1 MGTPYVAGGP
11 VPARSSLAPKDP
23 EERRRRIL
31 AAAVDVLT
39 EKGFAGTRIADVAAA
54 AGTSPA
60 LVVYHFGTLDGALAE
75 ALGSVEDA
83 FYAELAAGADPDA
96 GAVERLRAL
105 GALACE
111 TGPAIG
117 SWALWMEVWVR
128 ALHDGQARA
137 LSRALDARWKQ
148 TLRSVVDDGLWEGV
162 FACPDPGAT
171 VNRLASLMDG
181 LAVQVAL
188 RDPEISAARMTELWL
203 TAAALELGVPA
214 TDLLP
219 PASTGRRRKR

>member
-1 MGTPYVAGGP
+1 MA
-11 VPARSSLAPKDP
+11 ARSSLAPKDP

-83 FYAELAAGADPDA
+83 FYADLETATGPDA
-96 GAVERLRAL
+96 DAITQLKVL
-105 GALACE
+105 GQLACE
-111 TGPAIG
+111 TGPAVG

-137 LSRALDARWKQ
+137 LARALDARWKQ
-148 TLRSVVDDGLWEGV
+148 TVRAVVDEGVWEGV
-162 FACPDPGAT
+162 FSCADPDAT
-171 VNRLASLMDG
+171 VARLASLMDG
-181 LAVQVAL
+181 LAVQVSL
-188 RDPEISAARMTELWL
+188 RDPDISAARMTELWL
-203 TAAALELGVPA
+203 TGAALELALDPA
-214 TDLLP
+214 ELLP
-219 PASTGRRRKR
+219 ARRPKGRRRA

>member
-1 MGTPYVAGGP
+1 M
-11 VPARSSLAPKDP
+11 PARSSLAPKDP

-39 EKGFAGTRIADVAAA
+39 EKGFAGARIADVASA

-83 FYAELAAGADPDA
+83 FYAELSSATDPDA
-96 GAVERLRAL
+96 GAVEQLRTL
-105 GALACE
+105 GTLACE
-111 TGPAIG
+111 TGPAVG

-137 LSRALDARWKQ
+137 LARALDARWKQ
-148 TLRSVVDDGLWEGV
+148 TVRAVVDEGVWEGV
-162 FACPDPGAT
+162 FSCADPDAT
-171 VNRLASLMDG
+171 VARLASLMDG
-181 LAVQVAL
+181 LAVQVSL
-188 RDPEISAARMTELWL
+188 RDPDISAARMTELWL
-203 TAAALELGVPA
+203 TGAALELALDPA
-214 TDLLP
+214 ELLP
-219 PASTGRRRKR
+219 ARRPKGRRRA

>member
-1 MGTPYVAGGP
+1 M
-11 VPARSSLAPKDP
+11 PARSSLAPKDP

-39 EKGFAGTRIADVAAA
+39 EKGFAGARIADVASA

-83 FYAELAAGADPDA
+83 FYAELSSANDPEA
-96 GAVERLRAL
+96 GAVEQLCTL
-105 GALACE
+105 GTLACE
-111 TGPAIG
+111 TGPAVG

-137 LSRALDARWKQ
+137 LARALDARWKQ
-148 TLRSVVDDGLWEGV
+148 TVRAVVDEGVWEGV
-162 FACPDPGAT
+162 FTCADPDAT
-171 VNRLASLMDG
+171 VARLASLMDG
-181 LAVQVAL
+181 LAVQVSL
-188 RDPEISAARMTELWL
+188 RDPDISAARMTELWL
-203 TAAALELGVPA
+203 TGAALELALDPAELVPA
-214 TDLLP
+214 RRP
-219 PASTGRRRKR
+219 KGRRRA

>member
-1 MGTPYVAGGP
+1 M
-11 VPARSSLAPKDP
+11 PARSSLAPKDP

-39 EKGFAGTRIADVAAA
+39 EKGFAGARIADVASA

-83 FYAELAAGADPDA
+83 FYAELSSANNPEA
-96 GAVERLRAL
+96 GAVEQLRTL
-105 GALACE
+105 GTLACE
-111 TGPAIG
+111 TGPAVG

-137 LSRALDARWKQ
+137 LARALDARWKQ
-148 TLRSVVDDGLWEGV
+148 TVRAVVDEGVWEGV
-162 FACPDPGAT
+162 FTCADPDAT
-171 VNRLASLMDG
+171 VARLASLMDG
-181 LAVQVAL
+181 LAVQVSL
-188 RDPEISAARMTELWL
+188 RDPDISAARMTELWL
-203 TAAALELGVPA
+203 TGAALELALDPA
-214 TDLLP
+214 ELLP
-219 PASTGRRRKR
+219 ARRPKGRRRA

>member
-1 MGTPYVAGGP
+1 M
-11 VPARSSLAPKDP
+11 PARSSLAPKDP

-39 EKGFAGTRIADVAAA
+39 EKGFAGARIADVASA

-83 FYAELAAGADPDA
+83 FYAELSSANDPEA
-96 GAVERLRAL
+96 GAVEQLRTL
-105 GALACE
+105 GTLACE
-111 TGPAIG
+111 TGPAVG

-137 LSRALDARWKQ
+137 LARALDARWKQ
-148 TLRSVVDDGLWEGV
+148 TVRAVVDEGVWEGV
-162 FACPDPGAT
+162 FSCADPDAT
-171 VNRLASLMDG
+171 VARLASLMDG
-181 LAVQVAL
+181 LAVQVSL
-188 RDPEISAARMTELWL
+188 RDPDISAARMTELWL
-203 TAAALELGVPA
+203 TGAALELALDPA
-214 TDLLP
+214 ELLP
-219 PASTGRRRKR
+219 ARRPKGRRRA

>member
-1 MGTPYVAGGP
+1 M
-11 VPARSSLAPKDP
+11 PARSSLAPKDP

-39 EKGFAGTRIADVAAA
+39 EKGFAGARIADVASA

-83 FYAELAAGADPDA
+83 FYAELSSANDPEA
-96 GAVERLRAL
+96 GAVEQLCTL
-105 GALACE
+105 GTLACE
-111 TGPAIG
+111 TGPAVG

-137 LSRALDARWKQ
+137 LARALDARWKQ
-148 TLRSVVDDGLWEGV
+148 TVRAVVDEGVWEGV
-162 FACPDPGAT
+162 FTCADPDAT
-171 VNRLASLMDG
+171 VARLASLMDG
-181 LAVQVAL
+181 LAVQVSL
-188 RDPEISAARMTELWL
+188 RDPDISAARMTELWL
-203 TAAALELGVPA
+203 TGAALELALDPA
-214 TDLLP
+214 ELLP
-219 PASTGRRRKR
+219 ARRPKGRRRA

>member
-1 MGTPYVAGGP
+1 M
-11 VPARSSLAPKDP
+11 PARSSLAPKDP

-39 EKGFAGTRIADVAAA
+39 ERGFAGARIADVASA

-83 FYAELAAGADPDA
+83 FYAELSSANDPEA
-96 GAVERLRAL
+96 GAVEQLRTL
-105 GALACE
+105 GTLACE
-111 TGPAIG
+111 TGPAVG

-137 LSRALDARWKQ
+137 LARALDARWKQ
-148 TLRSVVDDGLWEGV
+148 TVRAVVDEGVWEGV
-162 FACPDPGAT
+162 FTCADPDAT
-171 VNRLASLMDG
+171 VARLASLMDG
-181 LAVQVAL
+181 LAVQVSL
-188 RDPEISAARMTELWL
+188 RDPDISAARMTELWL
-203 TAAALELGVPA
+203 TGAALELALDPA
-214 TDLLP
+214 ELLP
-219 PASTGRRRKR
+219 ARRPKGRRRA

>member
-1 MGTPYVAGGP
+1 M
-11 VPARSSLAPKDP
+11 PARSSLAPKDP

-83 FYAELAAGADPDA
+83 FYAELANATDPDA
-96 GAVERLRAL
+96 GAIEALRTL
-105 GALACE
+105 GSLACE
-111 TGPAIG
+111 TGPAVG

-137 LSRALDARWKQ
+137 LARALDARWKQ
-148 TLRSVVDDGLWEGV
+148 TVRAVVDEGVWEGV
-162 FACPDPGAT
+162 FTCPDPEAT
-171 VNRLASLMDG
+171 VARLASMMDG
-181 LAVQVAL
+181 LAVQIGLAHAHDE
-188 RDPEISAARMTELWL
+188 RDL
-203 TAAALELGVPA
+203 
-214 TDLLP
+214 
-219 PASTGRRRKR
+219 RRRPVRQAERRQAGSQRSAQTRFLERSALSVK

>member
-1 MGTPYVAGGP
+1 MATKT
-11 VPARSSLAPKDP
+11 SLAAKDP

-75 ALGSVEDA
+75 ALASVEDA
-83 FYAELAAGADPDA
+83 YYADVEAALGPDA
-96 GAVERLRAL
+96 GAIERLRTVAGL
-105 GALACE
+105 GSE
-111 TGPAIG
+111 TGPAVG

-148 TLRSVVDDGLWEGV
+148 TLRSVVDDGVWEGV
-162 FACPDPGAT
+162 FTCPDPVAT
-171 VNRLASLMDG
+171 VLRLAALMDG

-188 RDPEISAARMTELWL
+188 RDPEVTVTRMTELWL
-203 TAAALELGVPA
+203 TAACYELSVPVESV
-214 TDLLP
+214 LP
-219 PASTGRRRKR
+219 PAAKPRTRRR

>member
-1 MGTPYVAGGP
+1 

-39 EKGFAGTRIADVAAA
+39 EKGFAGARIADVASA

-83 FYAELAAGADPDA
+83 FYAELSSANNPEA
-96 GAVERLRAL
+96 GAVEQLRTL
-105 GALACE
+105 GTLACE
-111 TGPAIG
+111 TGPAVG

-137 LSRALDARWKQ
+137 LARALDARWKQ
-148 TLRSVVDDGLWEGV
+148 TVRAVVDEGVWEGV
-162 FACPDPGAT
+162 FTCADPDAT
-171 VNRLASLMDG
+171 VARLASLMDG
-181 LAVQVAL
+181 LAVQVSL
-188 RDPEISAARMTELWL
+188 RDPDISAARMTELWL
-203 TAAALELGVPA
+203 TGAALELALDPA
-214 TDLLP
+214 ELLP
-219 PASTGRRRKR
+219 ARRPKGRRRA

>member
-1 MGTPYVAGGP
+1 M
-11 VPARSSLAPKDP
+11 PARSSLAPKDP

-83 FYAELAAGADPDA
+83 FYADLASATDADA
-96 GAVERLRAL
+96 SAVERLRVL

-111 TGPAIG
+111 TGPAVG

-148 TLRSVVDDGLWEGV
+148 TLRSVVDDGIWEGA
-162 FACPDPGAT
+162 FTCTDPTAS
-171 VNRLASLMDG
+171 VARLASLMDG
-181 LAVQVAL
+181 LAVQVSL
-188 RDPEISAARMTELWL
+188 RDPDVTAARMTELWL
-203 TAAALELGVPA
+203 TAASLELGVPA
-214 TDLLP
+214 SDLLP
-219 PASTGRRRKR
+219 DRPAPRRRRRA

>member
-1 MGTPYVAGGP
+1 

-39 EKGFAGTRIADVAAA
+39 EKGFAGARIADVASA

-83 FYAELAAGADPDA
+83 FYAELASANDPEA
-96 GAVERLRAL
+96 GAVEQLRTL
-105 GALACE
+105 GTLACE
-111 TGPAIG
+111 TGPAVG

-137 LSRALDARWKQ
+137 LARALDARWKQ
-148 TLRSVVDDGLWEGV
+148 TVRAVVDEGVWEGV
-162 FACPDPGAT
+162 FTCADPDAT
-171 VNRLASLMDG
+171 VARLASLMDG
-181 LAVQVAL
+181 LAVQVSL
-188 RDPEISAARMTELWL
+188 RDPDISAARMTELWL
-203 TAAALELGVPA
+203 TGAALELALDPA
-214 TDLLP
+214 ELLP
-219 PASTGRRRKR
+219 ARRPKGRRRA

>member
-1 MGTPYVAGGP
+1 M
-11 VPARSSLAPKDP
+11 PARSSLAPKDP

-39 EKGFAGTRIADVAAA
+39 EKGFAGARIADVASA

-83 FYAELAAGADPDA
+83 FYAELSSANDPEA
-96 GAVERLRAL
+96 GAVEQLRTL
-105 GALACE
+105 GTLACE
-111 TGPAIG
+111 TGPAVG

-137 LSRALDARWKQ
+137 LARALDARWKQ
-148 TLRSVVDDGLWEGV
+148 TVRAVVDEGVWEGV
-162 FACPDPGAT
+162 FTCADPDAT
-171 VNRLASLMDG
+171 VARLASLMDG
-181 LAVQVAL
+181 LAVQVSL
-188 RDPEISAARMTELWL
+188 RDPDISAARMTELWL
-203 TAAALELGVPA
+203 TGAALELALDPA
-214 TDLLP
+214 ELLP
-219 PASTGRRRKR
+219 ARRPKGRRRA

>member
-1 MGTPYVAGGP
+1 M
-11 VPARSSLAPKDP
+11 PARSSLAPKDP

>member
-1 MGTPYVAGGP
+1 MAGK
-11 VPARSSLAPKDP
+11 LAPKDP

-83 FYAELAAGADPDA
+83 FYADLAAATDPDA
-96 GAVERLRAL
+96 GAVEQLRVL

-111 TGPAIG
+111 TGPAVG

-137 LSRALDARWKQ
+137 LARALDARWKQ
-148 TLRSVVDDGLWEGV
+148 TLRAVVDEGVWEGV
-162 FACPDPGAT
+162 FTCADPASAVG
-171 VNRLASLMDG
+171 RLAALMDG
-181 LAVQVAL
+181 LAVQVSM
-188 RDPEISAARMTELWL
+188 RDPELTGSRMTEQWL
-203 TAAALELGVPA
+203 TAAGLELGVPA
-214 TDLLP
+214 EQLLAGP
-219 PASTGRRRKR
+219 RPRRRRS